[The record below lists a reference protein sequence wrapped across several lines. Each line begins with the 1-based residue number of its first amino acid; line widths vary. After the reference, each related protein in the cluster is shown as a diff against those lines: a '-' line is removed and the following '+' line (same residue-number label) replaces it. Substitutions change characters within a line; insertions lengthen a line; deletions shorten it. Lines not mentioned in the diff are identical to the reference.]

1 MHYIIYKTTNLINNK
16 IYIGQHITNNLDD
29 GYLGSGKN
37 LHKAI
42 KKYGKENFKKEILH
56 IFDNFDDMDSK
67 EIELVTEEFVK
78 RSDTY
83 NQIIGGQ
90 FFSNINLISVKDKNG
105 NTCSMSKFDNRY
117 INGEWVHHSKG
128 KKSVTHKITG
138 EKLYINIEDYDE
150 KIHVQNRAEMKNEKN
165 GNFKEL
171 TEEFKNIL
179 FDNVRNAVENNYV
192 NGTNFMKIIIPIS
205 ENFYHKKISEVFIKN
220 KFGSFA
226 KFIETYNTE
235 RNDNVIYEPYYRGFN
250 SYKQM
255 TENNKNYFWFTD
267 GINNIRLK
275 NTDIIPKNYYRGKT
289 IIGKK
294 QNVKN

>member
-1 MHYIIYKTTNLINNK
+1 MVGIYAIKNKINNK
-16 IYIGQHITNNLDD
+16 IYIGQHVTDNLDD

-37 LHKAI
+37 IINAI
-42 KKYGKENFKKEILH
+42 KKYKKENFKKEILF
-56 IFDNFDDMDSK
+56 IFDNFEDMNNK
-67 EIELVTEEFVK
+67 EIELVTEEFV
-78 RSDTY
+78 RQDDTY

-128 KKSVTHKITG
+128 KKYVTHKITG

-192 NGTNFMKIIIPIS
+192 NRTNFMKIIIPIS
-205 ENFYHKKISEVFIKN
+205 ENFYHKK
-220 KFGSFA
+220 
-226 KFIETYNTE
+226 
-235 RNDNVIYEPYYRGFN
+235 
-250 SYKQM
+250 
-255 TENNKNYFWFTD
+255 
-267 GINNIRLK
+267 NI
-275 NTDIIPKNYYRGKT
+275 
-289 IIGKK
+289 
-294 QNVKN
+294 